1 MRQYLDLLNDVIV
14 NGVKKED
21 RTGTGTLSV
30 FGRVVRFDLNDGFPL
45 VTTKK
50 IHMKS
55 VIYELLWMISGN
67 TNIKYLQDNGVRIWN
82 EWADKNGDLG
92 PVYGAQW
99 RNFAG
104 TGVDQLKDAVKMLK
118 DNPSSRRIIVSAW
131 NPAVL
136 PDESSKDFAAN
147 VAAGKA
153 SLPPCHCFY
162 QFYVSD
168 NKLSCMVY
176 QRSADMFLGVPF
188 DIASYSLLTMMMAQV
203 TGHELG
209 ELVYVFGDTH
219 VYLNHIEQVK
229 EQLSREPRK
238 LPVMRI
244 NKDVNDLFSFKY
256 EDFMLDGY
264 DPWPSIKAKV
274 SV

>member
-1 MRQYLDLLNDVIV
+1 MRQYLDLIKDVLD
-14 NGVKKED
+14 NGVKKDD

-30 FGRVVRFDLNDGFPL
+30 FGRIIRFDLKDGFPL

-67 TNIKYLQDNGVRIWN
+67 TNIRYLQDNGVRIWN
-82 EWADKNGDLG
+82 EWADGNGDLG

-104 TGVDQLKDAVKMLK
+104 TGVDQLADAVKILK

-203 TGHELG
+203 TGHDLG

-219 VYLNHIEQVK
+219 IYLNHIEQVK

-238 LPVMRI
+238 LPVMHI
-244 NKDVNDLFSFKY
+244 NPDIDDLFSFKY
-256 EDFMLDGY
+256 DDFRLDGY